1 MAKVTKNFL
10 KGKMNK
16 DLDDRIVPQGEYRDA
31 LNIQS
36 LTSEGDD
43 VGAIQNLLGNENIF
57 GYNEAG
63 DRVST
68 LSAGQTVGSI
78 VDNSTNCVYMMVADC
93 ARPSTYNPYGGLGV
107 IDVTSS
113 FSSLAVNPLLPSNAP
128 GGVADF
134 TSIGNAYIGKGVD
147 EILKISPDNNV
158 DQVLTECVLRD
169 VYRVATGFWGC
180 NTSVNHLFVWDAS
193 SIRVGMKVTVVDRDG
208 IPFWGEDDIV
218 VTAVSEDYDPANSI
232 YPTVTLSH
240 NCPQTIFSSDV
251 YTQGL
256 TAVFD
261 AERVLNFNTSLEME
275 NTADE
280 EQFVS
285 PTPVS
290 NLITGINILES
301 KYLLFTDNYS
311 EPKKV
316 NIYRSLA
323 GTDQDLEKQLHSKL
337 LITDVTSGQ
346 LKDVGFIEEE
356 HITVIKQAP
365 KAVLHYRYN
374 TAVNEESHD
383 FTNMYRWQPGGLR
396 TVIIPPQEQQDLQNN
411 DFQGDPQ
418 AYREFVKGI
427 VTDAAYG
434 GNPESKYLNV
444 INLQALKNM
453 WDDATAAGTLDSY
466 TGGEIWHVGVF
477 GANGYGSSTP
487 NSDGK
492 SVRLGGLDV
501 NTVGYG
507 AFDYGD
513 LQNAQ
518 NITGIDL
525 VDTLSLSNQEIQNTW
540 GDQFSKLVGPANT
553 PAWGVQGEAELMGF
567 SAEEIQG
574 IEESVPKFAASNGIN
589 YGITME
595 DLASPVRS
603 GLPPAIDPLTNL
615 PYNDPDVTPAN
626 RKNQWLRRFFLAQ
639 PAKNAVGFNID
650 NNSSYNNYAYET
662 PNTQLGKF
670 NNMYPIHVFEFWH
683 DISTSGS
690 YSGVNWPAYE
700 NPMRLWNSG
709 DVVTFR
715 DPLSQNSFTVKIIF
729 SPTEH
734 TDTLNGSGGDTK
746 ALAFVFK
753 ILDISIID
761 YTDAQEWRRFYGDL
775 EEGTDVNGKDFFR
788 FSYRYTYE
796 DGEVS
801 PIGPWTQPIFK
812 GTPLRFTGQGENKGM
827 RNRIKSVDL
836 WDFVTP
842 SMPKDV
848 VGIDIIYKRDSD
860 QNYYEILKLNSESTE
875 WKLPGLSEGLKGYAR
890 VTKEYFGR
898 VLPQDQ
904 TYRHWDNVPKRAL
917 GQELIA
923 NRLVY
928 GNYVEGFNM
937 VDSSGVPIET
947 DIKVRSIRAANASYS
962 TPVLSAKASRTY
974 SVGVVYID
982 KHGREAP
989 VLTGNEANFT
999 IPKSE
1004 GIYGT
1009 RLQVEI
1015 RNNAPYWATHYKVF
1029 VKEPST
1035 PHTNITLLSGAVNQL
1050 SGLVND
1056 APGDNMEI
1064 TFLLGNYDKDKVNE
1078 GDTLLFLNGPSQ
1090 RRYSVVK
1097 KSVGTA
1103 IGAFNSPFTYT
1114 GSNQSGTYTL
1124 SNPEDYTFIIVSA
1137 DGALATQLDLN
1148 PNTPGQHLYANYPGS
1163 YQPTLGTWGQFYKNH
1178 QVSFNCEVLPPQTVD
1193 LDLWWESSGAIPIYI
1208 NDENIRD
1215 YIKIGDPLTYRLTL
1229 NDTNFL
1235 EEKLAKHQQ
1244 PSIQLVLNTISAP
1257 ITKNPTD
1264 TIEITADDIPQGVFL
1279 AGETTSIG
1287 FTDRWSLATFRLR
1300 LKEHITG
1307 GQTTPIKLYNT
1318 THPVPGNERSTSVID
1333 LHFVNCVSQS
1343 SVIPLQ
1349 EVRMNGS
1356 LSGNLMQKGVKAST
1370 IFSDTVENH
1379 KPNGLIWSGL
1389 YNSGSQVNELNQFN
1403 VGLPITKDISPRHGS
1418 IQKLHAKDTNLTT
1431 LCEDKVLNI
1440 LANKD
1445 ALYNADGNTNITAS
1459 NAVLGQVTPYVGE
1472 FGISTN
1478 PESFANYGYRS
1489 YFVDKARGVV
1499 LRLSRDG
1506 LTTISS
1512 AGMKDW
1518 FLDNT
1523 QNSRSIIGSY
1533 DERKDEYNVTL
1544 HSPAITSKE
1553 AYTISFSERAGG
1565 WVSFKSFTPEAQ
1577 GVSLNSEY
1585 YTFMN
1590 GNIWQHH
1597 REKKADGSDLSFNN
1611 FYDVQYKSTITV
1623 IINQQPSVSKEFK
1636 TLFYD
1641 GDLGWAVIGN
1651 IETDIDQGHI
1661 GNNFKRTNNKHYD
1674 YIKGGDKYNN
1684 ISNEWA
1690 NAAYQGYG
1698 QFASGTIDFS
1708 SKNVYGI
1715 GKAKAVNLAEGETEL
1730 VNQLKQ
1736 FWINTTT

>member
-1 MAKVTKNFL
+1 MADAKRNFL
-10 KGKMNK
+10 KGRMNK

-36 LTSEGDD
+36 STSEGDD
-43 VGAIQNLLGNENIF
+43 VGAIQNILGNENVF

-78 VDNSTNCVYMMVADC
+78 VDNSTNCIYMMVADC
-93 ARPSTYNPYGGLGV
+93 ARPSAFNPYGGLGV
-107 IDVTSS
+107 VDINDFFNNSDINPFLATNSPTSNNTIPTGPVY
-113 FSSLAVNPLLPSNAP
+113 F
-128 GGVADF
+128 
-134 TSIGNAYIGKGVD
+134 GKGVD
-147 EILKISPDNNV
+147 EILKISPDNTV

-180 NTSVNHLFVWDAS
+180 NSSVNHLFVYDAS
-193 SIRVGMKVTVVDRDG
+193 SIRVGMKVTVVDRNG
-208 IPFWGEDDIV
+208 IAVWEGGDIV
-218 VTAVSEDYDPANSI
+218 VTEVFETYDPANSL
-232 YPTVTLSH
+232 YPKVTLSH
-240 NCPQTIFSSDV
+240 NCPQTIGTAEIIDNG
-251 YTQGL
+251 YTV
-256 TAVFD
+256 VFD

-285 PTPVS
+285 PTPIS

-323 GTDQDLEKQLHSKL
+323 GTDQDLEKQTHSKL
-337 LITDVTSGQ
+337 MITDKTSGQ
-346 LKDVGFIEEE
+346 LIDAGFVEEK

-365 KAVLHYRYN
+365 KAVLHARYD
-374 TAVNEESHD
+374 TATSEESFD
-383 FTNMYRWQPGGLR
+383 FTDMYKWQPGGLR
-396 TVIIPPQEQQDLQNN
+396 TIIIPPVELQDIKNQYQINN
-411 DFQGDPQ
+411 DLTGYYNFINSTISGNGSYPGGG
-418 AYREFVKGI
+418 AIYSARE
-427 VTDAAYG
+427 
-434 GNPESKYLNV
+434 YLNV
-444 INLQALKNM
+444 INLQALKDM
-453 WDDATAAGTLDSY
+453 WDAALASGNTNV
-466 TGGEIWHVGVF
+466 WHVGVF
-477 GANGYGSSTP
+477 GTNGYGSSTP
-487 NSDGK
+487 SSDGN
-492 SVRLGGLDV
+492 SVRPISTVPLTYANSNFAYGATLPSGIVGINDVSALTGLD
-501 NTVGYG
+501 
-507 AFDYGD
+507 
-513 LQNAQ
+513 L
-518 NITGIDL
+518 I
-525 VDTLSLSNQEIQNTW
+525 NTW
-540 GDQFSKLVGPANT
+540 GAKFADGVGTGDA
-553 PAWGVQGEAELMGF
+553 QLMGF
-567 SAEEIQG
+567 TAEELDG
-574 IEESVPKFAASNGIN
+574 ISKTIPKYTTRTGNTLGLAG
-589 YGITME
+589 E
-595 DLASPVRS
+595 DLASPQSTGLS
-603 GLPPAIDPLTNL
+603 GNDPLTGD
-615 PYNDPDVTPAN
+615 PYDTGLDVTPQDRA
-626 RKNQWLRRFFLAQ
+626 NQWLRRFFLAQ
-639 PAKNAVGFNID
+639 PQIGGGDQLGINN
-650 NNSSYNNYAYET
+650 NNSVDNYFYE
-662 PNTQLGKF
+662 PIGGGGAFDWQ
-670 NNMYPIHVFEFWH
+670 NMYPTEVFVTWGAF
-683 DISTSGS
+683 DSTTNPANGVN
-690 YSGVNWPAYE
+690 SGVNWPAYSSPLRQWSE
-700 NPMRLWNSG
+700 G
-709 DVVTFR
+709 DVITFR
-715 DPLSQNSFTVKIIF
+715 DPQSQNTFTVKIIF
-729 SPTEH
+729 APT
-734 TDTLNGSGGDTK
+734 DYSSNFADQ
-746 ALAFVFK
+746 ALSFVFQ

-761 YTDAQEWRRFYGDL
+761 FTDAQQWRRFYGDL
-775 EEGTDVNGKDFFR
+775 EEGTAINSKDFFR
-788 FSYRYTYE
+788 FSYRYVYE

-801 PIGPWTQPIFK
+801 PIGPWTQPFFK
-812 GTPLRFTGQGENKGM
+812 GSPLTITRTGENKGM
-827 RNRIKSVDL
+827 RNRIKSVEL

-842 SMPKDV
+842 SMPEDV
-848 VGIDIIYKRDSD
+848 VGIDIIYKRDND
-860 QNYYEILKLNSESTE
+860 QNYYEILKLNSESSE
-875 WKLPGLSEGLKGYAR
+875 WNSSGISDGLKGYAKI
-890 VTKEYFGR
+890 TKEYFGR

-904 TYRHWDNVPKRAL
+904 TYRHWDNVPKKAL
-917 GQELIA
+917 AQELIA

-928 GNYVEGFNM
+928 GNYVEGFDM
-937 VDSSGVPIET
+937 VDSSGIPIET
-947 DIKVRSIRAANASYS
+947 DIRVRNKRVSNASYTNPTS
-962 TPVLSAKASRTY
+962 SLKASRTY
-974 SVGVVYID
+974 SVGIVYID

-999 IPKSE
+999 VPKTD

-1009 RLQVEI
+1009 RLQVEV
-1015 RNNAPYWATHYKVF
+1015 RNNAPYWATHYKIF
-1029 VKEPST
+1029 VKEPSL
-1035 PHTNITLLSGAVNQL
+1035 PHFNIALQGGALSNALTNTNSTDQIEITLL
-1050 SGLVND
+1050 
-1056 APGDNMEI
+1056 I
-1064 TFLLGNYDKDKVNE
+1064 GNFDKDKVNE
-1078 GDTLLFLNGPSQ
+1078 GDSLVFLNGPNQ

-1097 KSVGTA
+1097 KSVGTE
-1103 IGAFNSPFTYT
+1103 IGPYADGTVSLNNPSDFTYIT
-1114 GSNQSGTYTL
+1114 
-1124 SNPEDYTFIIVSA
+1124 ISA
-1137 DGALATQLDLN
+1137 DGNLASQLDIN
-1148 PNTPGQHLYANYPGS
+1148 PLTSNSGIYNNSTLYAFS
-1163 YQPTLGTWGQFYKNH
+1163 PTLNDWSDNYTNH
-1178 QVSFNCEVLPPQTVD
+1178 RISFNCEVLPRQVAD
-1193 LDLWWESSGAIPIYI
+1193 LDLWWESSGAIPIYV
-1208 NDENIRD
+1208 NDKNVRD
-1215 YIKIGDPLTYRLTL
+1215 YIKIGDPISYRLAFS
-1229 NDTNFL
+1229 DTNFL
-1235 EEKLAKHQQ
+1235 EDKLAKNQQQGEKLAV
-1244 PSIQLVLNTISAP
+1244 SSVSANVTNNVDDV
-1257 ITKNPTD
+1257 IEVTPT
-1264 TIEITADDIPQGVFL
+1264 APPQAVVL
-1279 AGETTSIG
+1279 AGQGTSIG

-1300 LKEHITG
+1300 LKENITA

-1318 THPVPGNERSTSVID
+1318 THPVPGNERSTAIID
-1333 LHFVNCVSQS
+1333 LHFVNCISQS
-1343 SVIPLQ
+1343 SIVPIQ

-1356 LSGNLMQKGVKAST
+1356 LSGNLMQKGIKAST
-1370 IFSDTVENH
+1370 IFNDAVENH
-1379 KPNGLIWSGL
+1379 KPNGFIWSGL

-1431 LCEDKVLNI
+1431 LCEDKVLNV

-1499 LRLSRDG
+1499 IRLSRDG
-1506 LTTISS
+1506 LTPISA

-1544 HSPAITSKE
+1544 HNPAIISKE

-1661 GNNFKRTNNKHYD
+1661 GNSFKRTNNKHYD
-1674 YIKGGDKYNN
+1674 YIRGGDKYNN
-1684 ISNEWA
+1684 IGNEWA
-1690 NAAYQGYG
+1690 NAAHQNYG